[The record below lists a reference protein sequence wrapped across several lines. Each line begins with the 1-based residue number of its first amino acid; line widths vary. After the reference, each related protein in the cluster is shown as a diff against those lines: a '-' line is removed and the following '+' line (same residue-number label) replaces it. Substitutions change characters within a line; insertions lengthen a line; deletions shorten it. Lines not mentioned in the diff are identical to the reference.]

1 MPAKDKW
8 AVSTSEEEVTL
19 SRYSPVVETHRKMKK
34 NKEPPI
40 INNRFPGGGFAA
52 RMKKREQLSKGERYH
67 GSKVVPYK
75 MQLGVSSAFSKKC
88 ASRKKGG
95 ARESL
100 IVKKERKSNTQLKVQ
115 SSKSGESSLVVNK
128 EEEVVIEDFD
138 SQELLQEAPVGAGGD
153 SSAINSYTDSRKV
166 GLGSPKVKDKGEGEM
181 SSSKVEGPL
190 PRAGSSKTAVINSQ
204 PQFAPS
210 QLDGEDWKVLEGKP
224 KDSKQGILKK
234 VVCSSKP
241 VQESISP
248 INAKRKYDM
257 VEEELITSSVSKGD
271 RDDGFEVSSDF
282 REGKDQ
288 EDAGRGFKSA
298 LADGEGEVQEQ
309 EKGLKGNTLAG
320 VFSEDNKESAEED
333 ENTVPEDDETD
344 ALADL
349 FSDYEVEEAQDNSEQ
364 GLVTDAEA
372 GIFSGA

>member
-8 AVSTSEEEVTL
+8 AVSTSEEEVTS
-19 SRYSPVVETHRKMKK
+19 SRYAPVVETHRKKK
-34 NKEPPI
+34 KHKEPPI

-138 SQELLQEAPVGAGGD
+138 SQELLQEAPVRAWGDAG
-153 SSAINSYTDSRKV
+153 AINRPTNSRKV
-166 GLGSPKVKDKGEGEM
+166 GSPKENNKREGEM

-333 ENTVPEDDETD
+333 ENTVPEDDEAD

>member
-8 AVSTSEEEVTL
+8 AVSTSEEEVTS
-19 SRYSPVVETHRKMKK
+19 SRYAPVVETHRKKKK

-52 RMKKREQLSKGERYH
+52 RMKKRELRRKDERHH
-67 GSKVVPYK
+67 GSKVVSYK
-75 MQLGVSSAFSKKC
+75 MQLRVSTSTSSNKC
-88 ASRKKGG
+88 ASRKKDG
-95 ARESL
+95 AREGS
-100 IVKKERKSNTQLKVQ
+100 IMKKASQFNTRPKVQ
-115 SSKSGESSLVVNK
+115 SSKSGESSLKVNK
-128 EEEVVIEDFD
+128 EEEVEIEDFD
-138 SQELLQEAPVGAGGD
+138 SQELLQEAPVRAWGDAG
-153 SSAINSYTDSRKV
+153 AINRPTNSRKV
-166 GLGSPKVKDKGEGEM
+166 GSPKENNKREGEM

-248 INAKRKYDM
+248 INAKRKYDT